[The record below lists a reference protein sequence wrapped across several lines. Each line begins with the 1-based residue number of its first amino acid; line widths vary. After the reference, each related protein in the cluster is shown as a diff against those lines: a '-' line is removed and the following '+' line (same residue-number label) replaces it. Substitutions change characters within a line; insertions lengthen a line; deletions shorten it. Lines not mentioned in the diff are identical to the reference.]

1 MNTKTIS
8 SPSAATS
15 VINNN
20 AMVLKA
26 PVAGAKPVVVVR
38 YSGQVNLYEYWRPNV
53 TAVVPAWKCPDG
65 RVVAVKVGEPVTVG
79 TEIWDLSRGAN
90 FQYPDGSKIL
100 LTRELFGERRV
111 FFVTGAEADK
121 PYMQVH
127 KAFVKEIKKNWW
139 EF

>member
-26 PVAGAKPVVVVR
+26 PAGAKPVVVVR

-53 TAVVPAWKCPDG
+53 TAVIPAWKCPDG
-65 RVVAVKVGEPVTVG
+65 KVLAVKDGKPVTIG
-79 TEIWDLSRGAN
+79 NEIWDLSRGAN
-90 FQYPDGSKIL
+90 FRYTDGTQIL